1 MVLVPSS
8 ILLFY
13 QKIEWRNNMDKRILG
28 RNGIVTSE
36 LGFGCMGLNH
46 HRGPVKDRN
55 EMIKVVQK
63 AFNLGTTMFDTAEVY
78 GPFTNE
84 ELVGDAIKDFRNE
97 IQLATKGGF
106 KINGQLNY
114 PDSSK
119 KTLRESIE
127 GSLTRLRTDHIDLYY
142 IHRIDPNVPIEEVA
156 QTIQEFKKEGK
167 ILNWGLSEAS
177 AETIRRAHQIEPLA
191 AVQSEYSIWWRELEK
206 KVIPT
211 LEELNIGLVAYSPLG
226 RGFLT
231 GKLTRDAISNE
242 NDNREELPRFTEE
255 AFTANQVV
263 IDLLGKIAK
272 VKEATIAQVSL
283 AWILNQK
290 DFIVPIPGTTNLSRV
305 EENIRSANIKFT
317 KDELSKINQAMDQIE
332 ILGDRYNQEQK
343 DRAGK

>member
-1 MVLVPSS
+1 L
-8 ILLFY
+8 
-13 QKIEWRNNMDKRILG
+13 
-28 RNGIVTSE
+28 
-36 LGFGCMGLNH
+36 
-46 HRGPVKDRN
+46 
-55 EMIKVVQK
+55 
-63 AFNLGTTMFDTAEVY
+63 
-78 GPFTNE
+78 
-84 ELVGDAIKDFRNE
+84 
-97 IQLATKGGF
+97 
-106 KINGQLNY
+106 
-114 PDSSK
+114 
-119 KTLRESIE
+119 
-127 GSLTRLRTDHIDLYY
+127 
-142 IHRIDPNVPIEEVA
+142 
-156 QTIQEFKKEGK
+156 
-167 ILNWGLSEAS
+167 GLSEAS

-206 KVIPT
+206 EVIPT

-242 NDNREELPRFTEE
+242 NDNRAELPRFTED

-272 VKEATIAQVSL
+272 EKEATIAQVSL

-305 EENIRSANIKFT
+305 EENIRSANIKFA